1 MVKKELLKNEQIE
14 RVLSPHPLS
23 FMKLQTLCI
32 FVIVW
37 GIVVWWLTEFS
48 EYASM
53 FSGNI
58 GILSSFGD
66 SCCCSSV
73 LLPRLLRYNG
83 LFFSCILVS
92 LLVRLGLIFWQH
104 WENDIAL
111 FIPLYSIAV
120 SIVGFLIVELYR
132 RSHKYIITNL
142 RIIFKG
148 GIFTKRERT
157 IRYDKIADID
167 AKQGVL
173 GQIFGFGTI
182 IPVSQSGFG
191 LGSDKTMAAGG
202 VEVGTKKARLF
213 GFAGGGKEVQTPIAR
228 SYYELHGVYPYKD
241 VKQLVEDL
249 VQSHVPTQY
258 QKEQIEFQKQQVD
271 IQTQMR
277 DLLHKQV
284 SEKPRKKAV
293 KQQIEEEEEE
303 EPEEEEVEEEK
314 ISRKKT
320 SVPEEAFQPEQVDI
334 QQQMKELLKKQKTA
348 RVIQPPKK
356 KSKKRILRKRR
367 KTKRR
372 KTKERNLGIS
382 LLNKFYLWITNGT
395 EKSFFHE
402 RRRET

>member
-1 MVKKELLKNEQIE
+1 VIASLVAIQWSIFFLYLG
-14 RVLSPHPLS
+14 VLAGA
-23 FMKLQTLCI
+23 
-32 FVIVW
+32 V
-37 GIVVWWLTEFS
+37 
-48 EYASM
+48 
-53 FSGNI
+53 
-58 GILSSFGD
+58 
-66 SCCCSSV
+66 
-73 LLPRLLRYNG
+73 
-83 LFFSCILVS
+83 
-92 LLVRLGLIFWQH
+92 GLIFWQH
-104 WENDIAL
+104 WEIHIPL
-111 FIPLYSIAV
+111 FIFIYSIAV

-202 VEVGTKKARLF
+202 VEVGSTKARFF

-258 QKEQIEFQKQQVD
+258 QREQSEFQKQQVD

-277 DLLHKQV
+277 DLLHKHV
-284 SEKPRKKAV
+284 SDKPRKKIARHAV
-293 KQQIEEEEEE
+293 DEEEEEE
-303 EPEEEEVEEEK
+303 EPEEEEVVQKALKKKVVVEPEEEGF
-314 ISRKKT
+314 
-320 SVPEEAFQPEQVDI
+320 EQEQVDI

-348 RVIQPPKK
+348 RVNPPEDEEVEEEEPEEEAEENEEGKK
-356 KSKKRILRKRR
+356 K
-367 KTKRR
+367 T
-372 KTKERNLGIS
+372 
-382 LLNKFYLWITNGT
+382 
-395 EKSFFHE
+395 
-402 RRRET
+402 

>member
-37 GIVVWWLTEFS
+37 GLVVWWLTTSS
-48 EYASM
+48 EYKNIL
-53 FSGNI
+53 SGWYPLILWGLVLLFI
-58 GILSSFGD
+58 GIVASL
-66 SCCCSSV
+66 V
-73 LLPRLLRYNG
+73 AIQWTI
-83 LFFSCILVS
+83 FFLYLGVFAGA
-92 LLVRLGLIFWQH
+92 LGLIFWQH
-104 WENDIAL
+104 WDDYIMP
-111 FIPLYSIAV
+111 FIPLYAIAV
-120 SIVGFLIVELYR
+120 SIFGFLIVELYR

-173 GQIFGFGTI
+173 GQIFAFGTI

-191 LGSDKTMAAGG
+191 LGSDKTMAVGG
-202 VEVGTKKARLF
+202 VEVGTKKARFF

-277 DLLHKQV
+277 DLLHRQV
-284 SEKPRKKAV
+284 SDKPKKKAV
-293 KQQIEEEEEE
+293 RQQIEEEE
-303 EPEEEEVEEEK
+303 EPEEEVVEEEK
-314 ISRKKT
+314 VTRKKT
-320 SVPEEAFQPEQVDI
+320 VVPEEAFQPEQVDV
-334 QQQMKELLKKQKTA
+334 QQQMKELLKKQKTV
-348 RVIQPPKK
+348 RVTQPTEDEVEEED
-356 KSKKRILRKRR
+356 I
-367 KTKRR
+367 
-372 KTKERNLGIS
+372 EEGEE
-382 LLNKFYLWITNGT
+382 NKGT
-395 EKSFFHE
+395 
-402 RRRET
+402 